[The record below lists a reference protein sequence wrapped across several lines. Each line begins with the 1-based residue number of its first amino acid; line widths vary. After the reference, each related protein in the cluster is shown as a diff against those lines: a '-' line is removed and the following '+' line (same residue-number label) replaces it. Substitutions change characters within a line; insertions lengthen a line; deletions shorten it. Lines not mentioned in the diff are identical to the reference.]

1 VWNLTVGQQFI
12 PLSREDWQYAPDNV
26 AMDFSANDYT
36 FAVGTSL
43 GLVLQGTLSDRL
55 RLWFAASNGAFSAK
69 GENPGIDESDV
80 LLNGRVEIQLVGSDW
95 SVWDDVIGRLGRPFG
110 VMVGFAPA
118 YQIRAGHGVTIPRE
132 SQVNLDV
139 SINGGGYQALI
150 AGSWTGR
157 SPEGA
162 DRFSNYGFMA
172 QGGYFLTQT
181 WQPYVRYDLVSPG
194 DQPGELETFHA
205 ASAGIN
211 WFPFPAT
218 NQWKF
223 SLEAGH
229 LFSALNRT
237 IVSPSG
243 SLGWLASDEDGQSLV
258 RVQAQ
263 FGF

>member
-1 VWNLTVGQQFI
+1 
-12 PLSREDWQYAPDNV
+12 
-26 AMDFSANDYT
+26 M
-36 FAVGTSL
+36 
-43 GLVLQGTLSDRL
+43 
-55 RLWFAASNGAFSAK
+55 
-69 GENPGIDESDV
+69 
-80 LLNGRVEIQLVGSDW
+80 
-95 SVWDDVIGRLGRPFG
+95 
-110 VMVGFAPA
+110 
-118 YQIRAGHGVTIPRE
+118 
-132 SQVNLDV
+132 NLDL

-162 DRFSNYGFMA
+162 DRFRNYGFMA
-172 QGGYFLTQT
+172 QVGYFLTQT

-229 LFSALNRT
+229 LFSALDRT